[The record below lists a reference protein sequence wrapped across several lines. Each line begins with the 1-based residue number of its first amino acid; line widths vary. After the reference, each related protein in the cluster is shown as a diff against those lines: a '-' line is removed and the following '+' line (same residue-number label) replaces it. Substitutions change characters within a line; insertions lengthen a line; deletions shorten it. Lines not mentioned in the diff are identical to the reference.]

1 MLLGKVTGAVWATR
15 KCEALRG
22 QTFLEI
28 AYSGGVVI
36 AADLVG
42 AGLGDPVLVTLGSGA
57 RAGNTQ
63 LPVDA
68 AVVAILDDSSTKRG
82 EAHVH
87 P

>member
-1 MLLGKVTGAVWATR
+1 MVFGKVTGAVWATR

-22 QTFLEI
+22 QTFLEVRHS
-28 AYSGGVVI
+28 AGVVI

-57 RAGNTQ
+57 RAGDPV

-68 AVVAILDDSSTKRG
+68 AVVAILDEESTKRG